1 MLCLQASPH
10 YMRMHISSKD
20 DFLSRAEPV
29 RIYLGR
35 VCECMPIVV
44 VFACVPRLSPGLHR
58 VHAASSVS
66 CPFESVRVSIRV
78 MTPPVQRCVDACMH
92 NMWPCAWIQ
101 VDIYER
107 QRTTASM
114 RNKPEHDRS
123 ARDERV
129 PGSGKGQ
136 DVLTK
141 TVTVSIVQPGN
152 PDDMAGLPGVAA
164 GGAGLGAGSPRDYN
178 ALLDEFSLHQFIIRR
193 GATLSSTPEFESYR
207 RKHARSWGPIQ
218 DCIAL
223 LEKLLAKYSVPIA
236 YVDGNKLALLAQID
250 YRQPTTDDLLECL
263 VNLDQV
269 LEFVQVPGRRFKGAG
284 KEANATSVLQAVY
297 RGHMCRRGFR
307 DAMIRFKS
315 ALVIQRYWKT
325 ILACRHTARVMARLE
340 EERAAHF
347 AALAQQLAQAWPEL
361 SRRKRVVVH
370 LPSIS
375 REEAQRMSMHD
386 FALRQ
391 NAQLA
396 RLTWAASTDVEVVY
410 VSPFPLSGDVVQYYS
425 KLLNIQGSERQQENF
440 KIVFPEN
447 YDRFP
452 SHLSIATVLLYSP
465 RCLRRIANMCRG
477 KQAYI
482 CPGVVGPDDLKLAC
496 QLDLPLLAP
505 DPQVATVY
513 TSKSGARRIFSL
525 AEVNTP
531 PGAYDLYNEQV
542 RLMCDAPAACMIL
555 ICGAPAACMA
565 RSTCTTSRR
574 RCTRSPASSLSAWI
588 FRAGS
593 SRSTTS
599 ISAAA
604 TRGLTCLICSA
615 TPPWSVRRS
624 APFRSGWTRCSSRQQ
639 SQRCWRSSFASSH
652 ARSKLPTRICSRAG
666 RRISTPSPVSEA

>member
-1 MLCLQASPH
+1 M
-10 YMRMHISSKD
+10 K
-20 DFLSRAEPV
+20 
-29 RIYLGR
+29 
-35 VCECMPIVV
+35 
-44 VFACVPRLSPGLHR
+44 
-58 VHAASSVS
+58 
-66 CPFESVRVSIRV
+66 
-78 MTPPVQRCVDACMH
+78 PPVQRCVYACMH
-92 NMWPCAWIQ
+92 NLWPCAWIQ

-123 ARDERV
+123 ARDEGV

-152 PDDMAGLPGVAA
+152 PDDMAGLPGVAS
-164 GGAGLGAGSPRDYN
+164 GGAGLGAKGSPRDYN
-178 ALLDEFSLHQFIIRR
+178 ALLDEFSLHQFIVRR

-207 RKHARSWGPIQ
+207 RKHSRSWGPIQ

-269 LEFVQVPGRRFKGAG
+269 LEFVHVPGRRFKGAG

-297 RGHMCRRGFR
+297 RGHLCRRGFR

-347 AALAQQLAQAWPEL
+347 AALAQQLAQSWPEL
-361 SRRKRVVVH
+361 ARRKRVVVH

-396 RLTWAASTDVEVVY
+396 RLTWAASADVEVVY

-542 RLMCDAPAACMIL
+542 LLMCDAPAAHML
-555 ICGAPAACMA
+555 TICDAPAAYVLTICDAPAAHMLTICDAPAAHMLTMCDAPAAYMA
-565 RSTCTTSRR
+565 RATCTTSRR
-574 RCTRSPASSLSAWI
+574 RCTRSPASSSSAWI
-588 FRAGS
+588 YRGGS
-593 SRSTTS
+593 SRSMTS
-599 ISAAA
+599 TSAAA
-604 TRGLTCLICSA
+604 TRGLTCLTCSA

-624 APFRSGWTRCSSRQQ
+624 ARFRSGWTRCSSRQQ
-639 SQRCWRSSFASSH
+639 SQRYWKSLCASSH
-652 ARSKLPTRICSRAG
+652 ARSKLPTRTYSRAG
-666 RRISTPSPVSEA
+666 RRISTPSPVWGA